1 MTTLEKIICERCFD
15 YIDEVSLDSPYDA
28 DYESERYY
36 KHEDHMQIDES
47 YARSK
52 HMCKEKTILG
62 NMVSLTAQIP
72 FHFMTDNH

>member
-36 KHEDHMQIDES
+36 RNEDHMQIDES

-52 HMCKEKTILG
+52 HMCKERQYLETW
-62 NMVSLTAQIP
+62 
-72 FHFMTDNH
+72 